1 MSFEIQIHPNTDFQ
15 EIRLRDKSNG
25 NSITIVTKGGLLNEW
40 LAEGVNAII
49 HGNDL
54 SRGWGAFEMNGFKG
68 GKMSPFSCRLANG
81 QYQHE

>member
-15 EIRLRDKSNG
+15 EIRLRDKSNS

-54 SRGWGAFEMNGFKG
+54 SRGCSVEDI
-68 GKMSPFSCRLANG
+68 ANLVAITAT
-81 QYQHE
+81 QIK